1 MAKQSL
7 AVKYR
12 PKTWDDVSEQEE
24 IKIILQ
30 QQLSNNEIVHGYL
43 FCGPAGCG
51 KTTAARIFA
60 NEINKGQGNP
70 IELDAASNNS
80 VEDIRRLIEQAQT
93 QSLESEYKVFILDE
107 VHMLSNSAWN
117 AFLKTLEE
125 PPAKSI
131 FIMATTDPQKIP
143 ATILSRAQRYNF
155 QRISQQGIVDRLKTI
170 IAWEDTEILE
180 NGGPDGA
187 LADNCSNDAIEYIA
201 KLANGGMR
209 DAITLM
215 DKCLS
220 YSQQLTLENVVK
232 ALNTV
237 DYATMFK
244 LTEAVAI
251 SNKLQVI
258 EVIENL
264 YNSGK
269 DLKQFVKQYVQFLLD
284 VEKFYIGC
292 DWKYINLPKL
302 KEYEDWL
309 TYNDEPQKISE
320 ILERVVKLDADI
332 KYSSTP
338 KYDVEVVLLGVCYGR
353 TS

>member
-7 AVKYR
+7 AIKYR
-12 PKTWDDVSEQEE
+12 PKTWSDVTEQEE

-60 NEINKGQGNP
+60 NEINDGKGSP

-93 QSLESEYKVFILDE
+93 QSLDSEYKVFILDE

-143 ATILSRAQRYNF
+143 ATILSRTQRYNF
-155 QRISQQGIVDRLKTI
+155 QRISMKGICKRLEYI
-170 IAWEDTEILE
+170 INAEQNEQNNFVNIDK
-180 NGGPDGA
+180 
-187 LADNCSNDAIEYIA
+187 SAIEYIA
-201 KLANGGMR
+201 KLSEGGMR

-220 YSQQLTLENVVK
+220 YSTELTLENVVN
-232 ALNTV
+232 ALNVV
-237 DYATMFK
+237 DYTMMFK
-244 LTEAVAI
+244 LTEAVASDDKI
-251 SNKLQVI
+251 QVI
-258 EVIENL
+258 ELIENL

-269 DLKQFVKQYVQFLLD
+269 DLKQFVKQYAQFLLD
-284 VEKFYIGC
+284 TEKYYIGC
-292 DWKYINLPKL
+292 DWKYINMPKIQ
-302 KEYEDWL
+302 EYRDWL
-309 TYNDEPQKISE
+309 LHMAERTSDIQE
-320 ILERVVKLDADI
+320 ILNVVIKLDAEI

-338 KYDVEVVLLGVCYGR
+338 KYDVEATLIGVCL
-353 TS
+353 